1 MGRTVGRG
9 SRLFRDMTRR
19 RRARKLAR
27 TSASAAAALVDETLR
42 LRAEVEAL
50 AARLGPALEDARN
63 AVSDAEGWLRPVVGD
78 ARQASSEVRQ
88 AVGDAR
94 QAVGDARQAV
104 GEVRRA
110 AMARAGAAGER
121 LGPAIQEARE
131 EASRRAGAAA
141 ERLAPALHDARDETR
156 RRVIEAGGR
165 LDPLLADASHL
176 AERATRLAERAG
188 RGRGAAGGV
197 DDAPAPAVPRARFR
211 RLGSPPASSRVP
223 AAATAVSDA
232 AAVLNETPG
241 LAPVAVGLA
250 AAQACFAATFRGP
263 RDRFWDSMTL
273 TGLALGGYA
282 LLARPALRSTR
293 IRPAHVALGAASAA
307 VLYGTFAV
315 GDRVARRI
323 VPSGSQDIAEI
334 YALRDLRPRGEI
346 ALRLVTVIGPA
357 EELFWRGLV
366 QGGLM
371 TRYGRWRGAALAAA
385 AYGGVHVVTGN
396 FTLFGAAG
404 IAGAHWCA
412 LYAAGVPL
420 GALVVSHQLWD
431 VWIFLVQPTGDVGG
445 PANP

>member
-9 SRLFRDMTRR
+9 SRLLRDVTRR
-19 RRARKLAR
+19 RRARTLAR
-27 TSASAAAALVDETLR
+27 TSASAAAALVEETLR
-42 LRAEVEAL
+42 LRAEVESL
-50 AARLGPALEDARN
+50 AARLGPALEDARH
-63 AVSDAEGWLRPVVGD
+63 AVSDAENWLRPTVGD
-78 ARQASSEVRQ
+78 ARQAAGEVRQ
-88 AVGDAR
+88 AAGDAR
-94 QAVGDARQAV
+94 QAAI
-104 GEVRRA
+104 
-110 AMARAGAAGER
+110 ARAGAAGER
-121 LGPAIQEARE
+121 LGPAIQEVRE
-131 EASRRAGAAA
+131 EASRRAGATA
-141 ERLAPALHDARDETR
+141 ERLGPTLHDARDETR
-156 RRVIEAGGR
+156 RRLVEAGRR
-165 LDPLLADASHL
+165 LDPLLADASDL
-176 AERATRLAERAG
+176 VERAIRLTDPAG
-188 RGRGAAGGV
+188 RGRGAAGE
-197 DDAPAPAVPRARFR
+197 
-211 RLGSPPASSRVP
+211 
-223 AAATAVSDA
+223 
-232 AAVLNETPG
+232 AAVLHETPG
-241 LAPVAVGLA
+241 LAPVAVGFA

-263 RDRFWDSMTL
+263 RDRFWDRMTL

-334 YALRDLRPRGEI
+334 YALRELRPRGEI
-346 ALRLVTVIGPA
+346 ALRLVTIIGPA
-357 EELFWRGLV
+357 EEMFWRGLV

>member
-9 SRLFRDMTRR
+9 SRLLRDMTRR
-19 RRARKLAR
+19 RRARGLAR
-27 TSASAAAALVDETLR
+27 TSASAAAALVEETLR
-42 LRAEVEAL
+42 LRAEVESL
-50 AARLGPALEDARN
+50 AARLGPALEDARH
-63 AVSDAEGWLRPVVGD
+63 AVSDAEERLRPTVGD
-78 ARQASSEVRQ
+78 ARQAAGDVRQLAGDVRQ
-88 AVGDAR
+88 AAGDVRQAAGEAR
-94 QAVGDARQAV
+94 Q
-104 GEVRRA
+104 A

-131 EASRRAGAAA
+131 EASRRAGATA
-141 ERLAPALHDARDETR
+141 ERLGPALQDARDETR
-156 RRVIEAGGR
+156 RRVIEAGRR
-165 LDPLLADASHL
+165 LDPLLADASDL
-176 AERATRLAERAG
+176 VERATRLTERVG
-188 RGRGAAGGV
+188 RGRGTAGAAAGE
-197 DDAPAPAVPRARFR
+197 
-211 RLGSPPASSRVP
+211 
-223 AAATAVSDA
+223 
-232 AAVLNETPG
+232 AAVLHETPG

-263 RDRFWDSMTL
+263 RDRFWDRMTL

-334 YALRDLRPRGEI
+334 YALRELRPRGEI
-346 ALRLVTVIGPA
+346 ALRLVTIIGPA

>member
-9 SRLFRDMTRR
+9 SRLLRDMTRR
-19 RRARKLAR
+19 RTARRLAR
-27 TSASAAAALVDETLR
+27 TSASAAAALVDETIR

-50 AARLGPALEDARN
+50 AARLGPALEDARH
-63 AVSDAEGWLRPVVGD
+63 AVSDAEERLRP
-78 ARQASSEVRQ
+78 

-94 QAVGDARQAV
+94 QVA
-104 GEVRRA
+104 GEVRQA
-110 AMARAGAAGER
+110 AMGRAGATAER
-121 LGPAIQEARE
+121 LG
-131 EASRRAGAAA
+131 
-141 ERLAPALHDARDETR
+141 PALHDARDETR
-156 RRVIEAGGR
+156 RRVTEAGRR

-176 AERATRLAERAG
+176 TERATRLAERAG
-188 RGRGAAGGV
+188 RGRAAAGVVAGGLA
-197 DDAPAPAVPRARFR
+197 DDAP
-211 RLGSPPASSRVP
+211 
-223 AAATAVSDA
+223 
-232 AAVLNETPG
+232 G
-241 LAPVAVGLA
+241 LVPVAVGLA

-263 RDRFWDSMTL
+263 RDRFWDRMTL

-307 VLYGTFAV
+307 ILYGTVAV

-334 YALRDLRPRGEI
+334 YALRELRPRGEI
-346 ALRLVTVIGPA
+346 ALRLVTIIGPA

>member
-1 MGRTVGRG
+1 MGRTVGQG
-9 SRLFRDMTRR
+9 SRLLRDMARR
-19 RRARKLAR
+19 RTARRLAR
-27 TSASAAAALVDETLR
+27 TSASAAAALVDETIRLR
-42 LRAEVEAL
+42 LEVEAL
-50 AARLGPALEDARN
+50 AARLVPALEDARH
-63 AVSDAEGWLRPVVGD
+63 AVSDAEEWLRP
-78 ARQASSEVRQ
+78 
-88 AVGDAR
+88 
-94 QAVGDARQAV
+94 
-104 GEVRRA
+104 
-110 AMARAGAAGER
+110 AAGER
-121 LGPAIQEARE
+121 LGPAIQAARE
-131 EASRRAGAAA
+131 EASRRTGATA
-141 ERLAPALHDARDETR
+141 ERLGPALHDARDETR
-156 RRVIEAGGR
+156 RRVIEAGRR
-165 LDPLLADASHL
+165 LDPLLADASRL

-188 RGRGAAGGV
+188 RGRGAAGVVARG
-197 DDAPAPAVPRARFR
+197 PA
-211 RLGSPPASSRVP
+211 
-223 AAATAVSDA
+223 D
-232 AAVLNETPG
+232 ETPG

-263 RDRFWDSMTL
+263 RDRFWDRMTL

-334 YALRDLRPRGEI
+334 YALRELRPRGEI
-346 ALRLVTVIGPA
+346 ALRLVTIIGPA

-431 VWIFLVQPTGDVGG
+431 VWIFLVQPTGDVGA
-445 PANP
+445 PVNP

>member
-9 SRLFRDMTRR
+9 SRLLRDVTRR
-19 RRARKLAR
+19 RRARTLAR
-27 TSASAAAALVDETLR
+27 TSTSAAAALVEETLR
-42 LRAEVEAL
+42 LRAEVESL
-50 AARLGPALEDARN
+50 AARLGPALEDSRH
-63 AVSDAEGWLRPVVGD
+63 AVSDAENWLRPTVGD
-78 ARQASSEVRQ
+78 ARQAAGEVRQ
-88 AVGDAR
+88 AAGDAR
-94 QAVGDARQAV
+94 QAAI
-104 GEVRRA
+104 
-110 AMARAGAAGER
+110 ARAGAAGER
-121 LGPAIQEARE
+121 LGPAIQEVRE
-131 EASRRAGAAA
+131 EASRRAGATA
-141 ERLAPALHDARDETR
+141 ERLGPALHDARDETLR
-156 RRVIEAGGR
+156 RLVGAGRR
-165 LDPLLADASHL
+165 LDPLLADASDL
-176 AERATRLAERAG
+176 VERATRLAERTG
-188 RGRGAAGGV
+188 RGRGAAGE
-197 DDAPAPAVPRARFR
+197 AAVPH
-211 RLGSPPASSRVP
+211 
-223 AAATAVSDA
+223 
-232 AAVLNETPG
+232 ETQE

-250 AAQACFAATFRGP
+250 AAQACFAASFRGP
-263 RDRFWDSMTL
+263 RHRFWDRMTL

-323 VPSGSQDIAEI
+323 VPSGPQDIAEI
-334 YALRDLRPRGEI
+334 YALRELRPRGEI
-346 ALRLVTVIGPA
+346 ALRLVTIIGPA

-431 VWIFLVQPTGDVGG
+431 VWIFLLQPTSDVDG